1 MPYAEDPALYLAD
14 FGVACVGPGAVAF
27 TALLNQPDELV
38 QLADVG
44 GISRSFE
51 LVYPSAAITLTRGAA
66 VTVAGVAY
74 SVREAPRQLS
84 DGLFTSAMLTKV

>member
-1 MPYAEDPALYLAD
+1 MPFAEDPSLYLAD

-44 GISRSFE
+44 AISRSYE
-51 LVYPSAAITLTRGAA
+51 LTYPSAAITLQRASA
-66 VTVAGVAY
+66 VTVQGVAY

-84 DGLFTSAMLTKV
+84 DGLFSSAMLTKV